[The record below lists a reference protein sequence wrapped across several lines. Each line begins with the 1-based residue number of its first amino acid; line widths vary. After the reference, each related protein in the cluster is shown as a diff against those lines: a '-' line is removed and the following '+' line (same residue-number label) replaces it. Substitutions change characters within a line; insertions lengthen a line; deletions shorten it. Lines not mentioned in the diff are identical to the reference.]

1 MLVPDPIPCMSWII
15 RRMTEETLDGSEW
28 RLLEVLHR
36 SGAKEPPL
44 ACLK

>member
-1 MLVPDPIPCMSWII
+1 
-15 RRMTEETLDGSEW
+15 MTEETLDTFEC

-44 ACLK
+44 ACLE